1 MCACALARV
10 FVELDKGGPDGI
22 RFVRLEGDK
31 PWLLRREDPRSATG
45 TVDLDPEGMDRHT
58 AAARLWVVFETLT
71 VLTSLSRARLW
82 TLVARRASSPT
93 ARAYDCSRAVATL
106 E

>member
-1 MCACALARV
+1 V
-10 FVELDKGGPDGI
+10 VVELDKDGGDGI
-22 RFVRLEGDK
+22 RFVRLEDDK

-45 TVDLDPEGMDRHT
+45 TVDLDPEGVDRRT

-82 TLVARRASSPT
+82 SLVARRASSRHRQ
-93 ARAYDCSRAVATL
+93 ASDCSRAVATL